1 MSNNPDIPDK
11 LYYLGKHR
19 VYSRKTRI
27 QPSFA
32 LDEDFSIRSLR
43 KYQLKDIL
51 TAHNIPYMNGI
62 TRPDLISLFKKNILA
77 RRDEILREY
86 KRAEILGMEID
97 SRQEETLG
105 RGRRASQK
113 PDNFY
118 QDQFLP
124 KRRQR
129 RSEHEDTFETPAKKD
144 KDGYAIPALPSNRK
158 KTTPAFN
165 PEDSFDDE
173 EGDHSTP
180 SAPVSSFSV
189 EHRKPRKAASNG
201 SSSSGRSMA
210 EANKAVAAAAA
221 AGAKTQKTTRR
232 TKFDPPS
239 FNPEDSFA
247 SSDDEDYES
256 REMTERKVR
265 QKSPKRKV
273 GAKKVSFDG
282 GVHAVEDEEEN
293 DPDYHADGDASDDDD
308 EDDEDLGEVEK
319 EELVQLYKDQAV
331 PPEELVAPEYSI
343 LTRSQTMAA
352 AKDSMLLW
360 KARIKQV
367 GFVLCGIYMF
377 FAVICLGITAYAR
390 QKNGY
395 CQNYPNI
402 VTETPAPS
410 SIFSLLPSPCIP
422 CPDHGICAGG
432 ELTCDTLYER
442 KTPLYNIG
450 HMFPIADDC
459 IHNSVLGKYVARVER
474 KIKNKLALRQ
484 GEAACGHLLAHADVE
499 NMEPAPVVRVLVKDI
514 LSDLKESIQPPLPA
528 DKSDEIMVIAL
539 AAVLED
545 PKIHYWEVDGDR
557 YLGTEHVQY
566 STMCQLKRLYKKT
579 PFNVKMMIIT
589 FISVASAFVGASRDY
604 KRSKMYRHKID
615 ILVKDTTERL
625 MKQYENHLKD
635 PVQHPSAALPVSQLR
650 TSIVDVNDSK
660 TISDWQKVVEKI
672 EVHPHIRKSFQEV
685 RGDPVEYWE
694 LTV

>member
-1 MSNNPDIPDK
+1 MSNNPDIPDE
-11 LYYLGKHR
+11 LYY
-19 VYSRKTRI
+19 
-27 QPSFA
+27 
-32 LDEDFSIRSLR
+32 LDEDFSVRSLR

-51 TAHNIPYMNGI
+51 TAHNIPYMHGI
-62 TRPDLISLFKKNILA
+62 TRPDLIKLFKKNIES
-77 RRDEILREY
+77 RRDEILKQHRQAVSKEE
-86 KRAEILGMEID
+86 KTD
-97 SRQEETLG
+97 SHEEELG

-118 QDQFLP
+118 QDQLFLP
-124 KRRQR
+124 KRRQKR
-129 RSEHEDTFETPAKKD
+129 PEEALKAPAKKD

-158 KTTPAFN
+158 KAVPAFN

-173 EGDHSTP
+173 EGDHFTP
-180 SAPVSSFSV
+180 STSSFSV
-189 EHRKPRKAASNG
+189 EPRKTRKAVSNG
-201 SSSSGRSMA
+201 SSNNRSSTESKKPA
-210 EANKAVAAAAA
+210 ASVAA
-221 AGAKTQKTTRR
+221 TQRTIRR
-232 TKFDPPS
+232 SKFDPPS

-247 SSDDEDYES
+247 SSDDEVI
-256 REMTERKVR
+256 ERNVR
-265 QKSPKRKV
+265 QKSPKRKTE
-273 GAKKVSFDG
+273 ARRVSFDNSIH
-282 GVHAVEDEEEN
+282 VIEDEEEN
-293 DPDYHADGDASDDDD
+293 DPDYQADGDASDDED
-308 EDDEDLGEVEK
+308 EEEDLGEVEK

-331 PPEELVAPEYSI
+331 PPEELVAPDYSI
-343 LTRSQTMAA
+343 LTRSQTIAA
-352 AKDSMLLW
+352 AKNSVLQW
-360 KARIKQV
+360 KARIRQI

-377 FAVICLGITAYAR
+377 FALICLGITAYAR

-395 CQNYPNI
+395 CQNYPDI
-402 VTETPAPS
+402 VAETPASS

-474 KIKNKLALRQ
+474 KIKNKLAIHQ
-484 GEAACGHLLAHADVE
+484 GESACKHLLAHADVE
-499 NMEPAPVVRVLVKDI
+499 SIEPAPIVRVLVKDI
-514 LSDLKESIQPPLPA
+514 LSDLKESIQPPLPT

-545 PKIHYWEVDGDR
+545 PKIHYWEIDGNR

-566 STMCQLKRLYKKT
+566 SFTCQLQRLYKKT
-579 PFNVKMMIIT
+579 PFNVKMMILT
-589 FISVASAFVGASRDY
+589 FISVASAFIGASRDY
-604 KRSKMYRHKID
+604 KRSKKYRHKID
-615 ILVKDTTERL
+615 ILVKDITERL

-635 PVQHPSAALPVSQLR
+635 PIQHPSAALSVSQLR
-650 TSIVDVNDSK
+650 SSIVDVNDSK

>member
-1 MSNNPDIPDK
+1 MSNNSGIPDE
-11 LYYLGKHR
+11 LYYLN
-19 VYSRKTRI
+19 
-27 QPSFA
+27 
-32 LDEDFSIRSLR
+32 EDFSIRSLR
-43 KYQLKDIL
+43 KYQLKEIL
-51 TAHNIPYMNGI
+51 TAHNIPYMHGI
-62 TRPDLISLFKKNILA
+62 TRPDLISLFKKNILS
-77 RRDEILREY
+77 RRDEILREH
-86 KRAEILGMEID
+86 KKTEKPEEKID
-97 SRQEETLG
+97 NHEEKALG
-105 RGRRASQK
+105 RGRRTSQK

-118 QDQFLP
+118 QDKLSLT

-129 RSEHEDTFETPAKKD
+129 RTEETVKAAARKD
-144 KDGYAIPALPSNRK
+144 KDGYAIPALPSSRK
-158 KTTPAFN
+158 KTVPAFN

-173 EGDHSTP
+173 EENHFTP
-180 SAPVSSFSV
+180 LPSFSM
-189 EHRKPRKAASNG
+189 EQLKPHKVVSNA
-201 SSSSGRSMA
+201 SSSSSNIPTVESNRA
-210 EANKAVAAAAA
+210 PAA
-221 AGAKTQKTTRR
+221 TQRTTRR

-247 SSDDEDYES
+247 SSDDEDYENS
-256 REMTERKVR
+256 EMMERKIR

-273 GAKKVSFDG
+273 GAKRVSFDG
-282 GVHAVEDEEEN
+282 GVQPVEDEEEN
-293 DPDYHADGDASDDDD
+293 DPDYQADEDASDDD
-308 EDDEDLGEVEK
+308 EDEDLGEVEK
-319 EELVQLYKDQAV
+319 DELVQLYKDQAV
-331 PPEELVAPEYSI
+331 PPEKLVSPEYSI

-360 KARIKQV
+360 KARIRQV
-367 GFVLCGIYMF
+367 GYVLCGIYMF
-377 FAVICLGITAYAR
+377 FALICLGITAYAR

-395 CQNYPNI
+395 CQSYPDI
-402 VTETPAPS
+402 VTEMPAPS

-432 ELTCDTLYER
+432 VLTCDTLYER

-474 KIKNKLALRQ
+474 KIKNKLAMHQ
-484 GEAACGHLLAHADVE
+484 GESACRHLLAHADVE
-499 NMEPAPVVRVLVKDI
+499 SMEPAPIVRVLVKDI
-514 LSDLKESIQPPLPA
+514 LSDLKESIQPPLPV

-566 STMCQLKRLYKKT
+566 STKCQLQRLYKKT
-579 PFNVKMMIIT
+579 PFNVKMMILT
-589 FISVASAFVGASRDY
+589 FISIASAFIGASRDY
-604 KRSKMYRHKID
+604 KRSKMYKHKID

-635 PVQHPSAALPVSQLR
+635 PIQHPSAALSVSQLR
-650 TSIVDVNDSK
+650 SFIVDVNDSK
-660 TISDWQKVVEKI
+660 TINDWQKVVEKI
-672 EVHPHIRKSFQEV
+672 EVHPHIRKSFREV